1 MPTDTPL
8 VSIIIP
14 TFNRAYLIGETLD
27 SVLAQ
32 TYQNWECVVVDDGST
47 DNTAE
52 VMESYILM
60 DARFQYHHRP
70 QYKLQGGNAA
80 RNFGFEISKGKYI
93 QWFDSD
99 DIMLPDYL
107 DIRMK
112 EFRDKHNFIICSG
125 SSVDENL
132 KEIAQIDLIIKEG
145 LYKDYVLWKTKIL
158 TPCVIF
164 KRSFL
169 KDKALFNDKILRGQ
183 ESEFFSRIFFDVSNE
198 QYEVINLPLFL
209 YRQHTGTK
217 STENKVYNPKFKKD
231 QIDFLIE
238 NFKRTLT
245 VCDGEIQNKL
255 YRGIVMKFFQA
266 IENRC
271 PENGLYIIK
280 KMSPILRRLN
290 IYFGLKFYV
299 LGHFSL
305 LVNKKSDRIKSQF
318 MSIKFS

>member
-1 MPTDTPL
+1 MPTNTPL

-14 TFNRAYLIGETLD
+14 TYNRAHLIGETLD
-27 SVLAQ
+27 SALAQ
-32 TYQNWECVVVDDGST
+32 TYENWECIVVDDGST

-70 QYKLQGGNAA
+70 QYRLQGGNAA

-107 DIRMK
+107 LIRMK

-132 KEIAQIDLIIKEG
+132 KEIAQINLILKEG

-169 KDKALFNDKILRGQ
+169 EDRALFNDKILRGQ

-245 VCDGEIQNKL
+245 VNDGEIQKKL

-271 PENGLYIIK
+271 PENGLYIVK

-290 IYFGLKFYV
+290 IYFGLKFYI

-305 LVNKKSDRIKSQF
+305 LINKKSDRIKSQF

>member
-1 MPTDTPL
+1 VPNDTPL

-32 TYQNWECVVVDDGST
+32 TYQNWECIVVDDGST

-52 VMESYILM
+52 IMESYILM
-60 DARFQYHHRP
+60 DARFQYHQRP
-70 QYKLQGGNAA
+70 KNRLQGGNAA
-80 RNFGFEISKGKYI
+80 RNYGFEVSKGDYI

-99 DIMLPDYL
+99 DIMLPEYL
-107 DIRMK
+107 FLRMK
-112 EFRDKHNFIICSG
+112 EFKDEHNFIICSG

-132 KEIAQIDLIIKEG
+132 KEIEQIDLIIKEN

-164 KRSFL
+164 TRSFL
-169 KDKALFNDKILRGQ
+169 EVKELFNDKILRGQ
-183 ESEFFSRIFFDVSNE
+183 ESEFFSRIFFDVGNE
-198 QYEVINLPLFL
+198 QYKIINLPLFL

-217 STENKVYNPKFKKD
+217 TTENKVYNPKFKKD
-231 QIDFLIE
+231 QIDLLIE
-238 NFKRTLT
+238 NFKRALIMA
-245 VCDGEIQNKL
+245 DGEFQNKL

-266 IENRC
+266 IDYRC

-280 KMSPILRRLN
+280 KMTTILRRLN

-318 MSIKFS
+318 MSIKFN